1 MIMKKILLILCAM
14 MALNAFA
21 QSDESKPETDPAVL
35 QKIDE
40 WQDLKFG
47 FMAHWG
53 MYAQWGVVESWSIC
67 NEPWINRNGEDY
79 YQYKLRYQALDKTFN
94 PKHFNAKQWA
104 AAAKNCGMKYMVF
117 TTKHH
122 DGYCMF
128 DSKYTDYSCAKGPY
142 GKDIVKQ
149 VVDAFRDE
157 GFWTGLYFSKAD
169 WHHDDYWAHEWAT
182 PDRNVNYDPKEHP
195 ARWQKFCDFTYGQV
209 KELTHN
215 YGKIDILW
223 FDGGWCR
230 PEWSVDDEVRN
241 WLGCKGWIQDVNMP
255 RIARMARETN
265 PGMLIVDRTV
275 HGKYE
280 NYRTPEKEVPGEL
293 LPYPW
298 ETCMTMGDSWSYVP
312 NDNYKSTRTLV
323 HMLCDVVAKGGS
335 LLLNVGPDADG
346 QIPAP
351 ALLRM
356 KEIGEWMAENSSSIY
371 STRPLY
377 PYAQGDW
384 RMTQSK
390 DGKTAYMIYLVP
402 EGSSGKL
409 SVELPKVE
417 GKVKSCKVFGE
428 GKVKGS
434 STLVIPDAKKRVA
447 VVVEVKKK

>member
-1 MIMKKILLILCAM
+1 
-14 MALNAFA
+14 
-21 QSDESKPETDPAVL
+21 
-35 QKIDE
+35 
-40 WQDLKFG
+40 
-47 FMAHWG
+47 
-53 MYAQWGVVESWSIC
+53 
-67 NEPWINRNGEDY
+67 
-79 YQYKLRYQALDKTFN
+79 
-94 PKHFNAKQWA
+94 
-104 AAAKNCGMKYMVF
+104 
-117 TTKHH
+117 
-122 DGYCMF
+122 
-128 DSKYTDYSCAKGPY
+128 
-142 GKDIVKQ
+142 
-149 VVDAFRDE
+149 
-157 GFWTGLYFSKAD
+157 
-169 WHHDDYWAHEWAT
+169 
-182 PDRNVNYDPKEHP
+182 
-195 ARWQKFCDFTYGQV
+195 
-209 KELTHN
+209 
-215 YGKIDILW
+215 
-223 FDGGWCR
+223 
-230 PEWSVDDEVRN
+230 
-241 WLGCKGWIQDVNMP
+241 
-255 RIARMARETN
+255 
-265 PGMLIVDRTV
+265 
-275 HGKYE
+275 
-280 NYRTPEKEVPGEL
+280 
-293 LPYPW
+293 
-298 ETCMTMGDSWSYVP
+298 MTMGDSWSYVP